1 MTNDFPILEVEG
13 LTVYQG
19 NYLAV
24 RDVSFELLP
33 RTNTAIVGPNGAG
46 KSTLVQ
52 AVLDLIP
59 RSAGKIEIFGRPISK
74 LGHLRHQL
82 GYIPQHFIFDRSFPI
97 SVSELVGLGWVK
109 EGTTRSPLAPL
120 KKGGTLIDPPLQK
133 GGTLIDPPLQKGGT
147 LIDPPLQKGGTLIA
161 SLKKGGTF
169 IAPLFKGGLGGS
181 RREKAAAVDAAL
193 QRTDVYH
200 LRNQAIGT
208 LSGGQLKRVL
218 LAYCL
223 VMPRKLLVLDEAF
236 AGVDVQGMADFYT
249 LLNELKQEEGWA
261 VLQVSH
267 DIDMVSRYCDRV
279 ICLNQTIVCTGVPEI
294 ALSPQNLLATY
305 GPGFSHYQHHH

>member
-1 MTNDFPILEVEG
+1 MSFPIVKVEK

-33 RTNTAIVGPNGAG
+33 GTDTAIVGPNGAG
-46 KSTLVQ
+46 KSTLVK
-52 AVLDLIP
+52 AILDLIP
-59 RSAGKIEIFGRPISK
+59 HSNGDVEIFGRSLK
-74 LGHLRHQL
+74 RLGKLRHQL
-82 GYIPQHFIFDRSFPI
+82 GYMPQNFIFDRSFPI
-97 SVSELVGLGWVK
+97 SVGELVGLGWTK
-109 EGTTRSPLAPL
+109 
-120 KKGGTLIDPPLQK
+120 
-133 GGTLIDPPLQKGGT
+133 
-147 LIDPPLQKGGTLIA
+147 A
-161 SLKKGGTF
+161 SQQQNSFFSSLWRKD
-169 IAPLFKGGLGGS
+169 
-181 RREKAAAVDAAL
+181 REKSAAVIEAL
-193 QRTDVYH
+193 RRTDAYH

-236 AGVDVQGMADFYT
+236 AGIDVQGSTDFYA
-249 LLNELKQEEGWA
+249 LLNELKREEGWT

-267 DIDMVSRYCDRV
+267 DIDMVSRHCDRV
-279 ICLNQTIVCTGVPEI
+279 LCLNQTIVCSGQPEI

-305 GPGFSHYQHHH
+305 GPGFSPYKHHH